1 MTKKIL
7 FAIIPLF
14 IVLLLGEIGLRSSGW
29 PKITDAFEHNEPFWI
44 VDPDLKNS
52 PMPHQEE
59 DTTFPVTTNEDGL
72 RTSHSVQKNKKT
84 RIMTLGCSTTFGW
97 GVADDETYPV
107 QLENLFQKD
116 GLDVDV
122 VNGGQPGYTSFQGLW
137 LWNEILENYRPD
149 VVLIGYIVQ
158 DARTVSY
165 TDKSQAILQ
174 ADNRFLKDNFLYRSK
189 IYLALRYVLGKVQI
203 RAKERPSQYE
213 GGIHRVPPED
223 YVANLRELVKNI
235 RNIGGQAILFG
246 YPLEMGGYTKEHRQI
261 LRAAADNLGTGYL
274 DPQEK
279 MEQAAKQDRLYF
291 LRDKG
296 HANAKGNEKIAE
308 WVYSYLKEY
317 KTDW

>member
-1 MTKKIL
+1 MAKKIL
-7 FAIIPLF
+7 FALIPLLVV
-14 IVLLLGEIGLRSSGW
+14 ILLGEAGLRASGW
-29 PKITDAFEHNEPFWI
+29 PEVTDAFEHNEPFWI
-44 VDPDLKNS
+44 VDPDLKDS

-59 DTTFPVTTNEDGL
+59 DTSFAVTTNSDGL
-72 RTSHSVQKNKKT
+72 RTPHSMEKTKNI

-97 GVADDETYPV
+97 GVADPETYPSR
-107 QLENLFQKD
+107 LEQLFQKD
-116 GLDVDV
+116 GFDVEV

-137 LWNEILENYRPD
+137 LWNETLKYYEPD
-149 VVLIGYIVQ
+149 IVLIGYIVQ
-158 DARTVSY
+158 DARKVSY

-174 ADNRFLKDNFLYRSK
+174 SDNRFLKDNFLYRSK
-189 IYLALRYVLGKVQI
+189 IYLALRYILGKVQI

-223 YVANLRELVKNI
+223 YVANLRELVREVEKI
-235 RNIGGQAILFG
+235 DGQAILFG

-261 LRAAADNLGTGYL
+261 LKAAADTLQIGYL

-279 MEQAAKQDRLYF
+279 MEQNAKQNRLYF
-291 LRDKG
+291 ARDKG
-296 HANAKGNEKIAE
+296 HANANGNEKIAE